1 MSKYVKQLV
10 QAQLEKK
17 VTEEHIQDF
26 LVICTRG
33 VGGVDNN
40 VMRGELKKKGMRV
53 LMVKNSLFTRVL
65 RSRQMEPASSL
76 FSGPCAIVYGGDSIV
91 DVAKEL
97 TGWARKLP
105 VIEVRGAFVD
115 GFAYD
120 RKGAEQ
126 LSKMPTRMELQGRI
140 VSCILSP
147 GGLVAGAIMGP
158 AGRIAGCL
166 KSIVEKAEKAQP
178 QAETQ
183 AA

>member
-17 VTEEHIQDF
+17 VAEDHIQDF

-40 VMRGELKKKGMRV
+40 VMRGELKKKGIRV
-53 LMVKNSLFTRVL
+53 LMVKNSLFARVL

-76 FSGPCAIVYGGDSIV
+76 FSGPCAVVYGGDSIV
-91 DVAKEL
+91 DVAKEM
-97 TGWARKLP
+97 TGWAKKLP
-105 VIEVRGAFVD
+105 VVEIRGAFVD
-115 GFAYD
+115 GLAYD
-120 RKGAEQ
+120 RQAAAQ
-126 LSKMPTRMELQGRI
+126 LSQMPSRAELQGRV

-147 GGLVAGAIMGP
+147 GARVAGAVMGP

-166 KSIVEKAEKAQP
+166 KSIIEK
-178 QAETQ
+178 AETQ